1 MERIANPLLLLL
13 AVTLTCLPS
22 VSFGQED
29 APVSMRRVLNKIPPA
44 YPELARRTNVS
55 GTVKLDALIA
65 PDGKV
70 KSTEVVGG
78 NPILVQ
84 AAVEAVRKWKFE
96 PAAQMT
102 RERIELK
109 FSPR

>member
-1 MERIANPLLLLL
+1 M
-13 AVTLTCLPS
+13 
-22 VSFGQED
+22 
-29 APVSMRRVLNKIPPA
+29 MPA
-44 YPELARRTNVS
+44 YPELARRANVT

-70 KSTEVVGG
+70 KSIAVVGG

-84 AAVEAVRKWKFE
+84 AALEALRKWKFE
-96 PAAQMT
+96 PTALET

-109 FSPR
+109 FGPH